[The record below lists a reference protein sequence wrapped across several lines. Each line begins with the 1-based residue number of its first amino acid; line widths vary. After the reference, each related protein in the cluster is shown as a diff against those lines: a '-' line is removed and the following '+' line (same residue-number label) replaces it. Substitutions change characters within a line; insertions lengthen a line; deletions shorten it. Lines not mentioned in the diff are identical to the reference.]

1 MIGHHS
7 HKFYDIKPIY
17 SVDAEGRYIVSV
29 YDSDFEKLAKQCL
42 EQKQEPRYFGASQD
56 NNEKEEEIK
65 SYNLMSM
72 ITGNGQTIPIYE
84 DFETKYRRRYEQYKR
99 QEQALKLWR
108 LYSR

>member
-17 SVDAEGRYIVSV
+17 SVDAEGRHIVSV
-29 YDSDFEKLAKQCL
+29 CESDFEKLARQCF

-56 NNEKEEEIK
+56 NDNKQEKEIK

-72 ITGNGQTIPIYE
+72 ITGNGQTIP
-84 DFETKYRRRYEQYKR
+84 FMMT
-99 QEQALKLWR
+99 LKLNIVVSMSSTSDKNR
-108 LYSR
+108 L